1 MPEQLLFT
9 RFLNHWFAAPATA
22 LLTALNLHPENP
34 QAPITNAV
42 AMEVLVVGFLLVV
55 FIMVRSSL
63 SVESPGGLQ
72 HMFEGINGF
81 IEGQSRDV
89 IGHHSERFTPFLVT
103 LGLFILIANLFGVVP
118 GLESPTASP
127 VVPLG
132 CAICAFVYYQFQGFK
147 ASGAGYL
154 KHFLGPMWWLS
165 PLMLPL
171 EIISHL
177 ARLMSLTIRL
187 YANMFAG
194 DMVTLV
200 FFSLIPL
207 AVPVVFLGLHIGV
220 ALLQAYIFVLLT
232 TVYLAGAVATEH
244 YISYG
249 KRKLGFI
256 VVQREGVCT
265 VTSTTHWRQ
274 FHRRINNEQVAG

>member
-1 MPEQLLFT
+1 MPEQLFFT
-9 RFLNHWFAAPATA
+9 RLLNHWFAAPTTVMLHA
-22 LLTALNLHPENP
+22 LHIQPQYPE
-34 QAPITNAV
+34 APITNAV
-42 AMEVLVVGFLLVV
+42 AMEVLVVALLLVV
-55 FIMVRSSL
+55 FIMVRSRL

-89 IGHHSERFTPFLVT
+89 IGHHSERFTPFLVA

-118 GLESPTASP
+118 GLESPTGSP

-132 CAICAFVYYQFQGFK
+132 CAICAFVYYQVQGFK
-147 ASGAGYL
+147 TSGVGYL

-200 FFSLIPL
+200 FFSLIPI
-207 AVPVVFLGLHIGV
+207 AVPVIFLGLHIGV

-244 YISYG
+244 
-249 KRKLGFI
+249 
-256 VVQREGVCT
+256 
-265 VTSTTHWRQ
+265 
-274 FHRRINNEQVAG
+274 

>member
-1 MPEQLLFT
+1 MPEELLFT
-9 RFLNHWFAAPATA
+9 RLLNHALGGPVTA
-22 LLTALNLHPENP
+22 LLRALHVEPTYP
-34 QAPITNAV
+34 DAPLPTPV
-42 AMEVLVVGFLLVV
+42 SMELLVVGLLLV
-55 FIMVRSSL
+55 FFLILRSRL
-63 SVESPGGLQ
+63 SIESPGGLQ
-72 HMFEGINGF
+72 HMFEGLHGF
-81 IEGQSRDV
+81 VEGQSRDV
-89 IGHHSERFTPFLVT
+89 IGPHSERFTPFLLT
-103 LGLFILIANLFGVVP
+103 LGLFILIGNLFGVVP

-132 CAICAFVYYQFQGFK
+132 CAICAFVYYQFQGFR

-200 FFSLIPL
+200 FFSLIPI
-207 AVPVVFLGLHIGV
+207 AVPVIFLGLHIGV

-244 YISYG
+244 
-249 KRKLGFI
+249 
-256 VVQREGVCT
+256 
-265 VTSTTHWRQ
+265 
-274 FHRRINNEQVAG
+274 

>member
-1 MPEQLLFT
+1 MQEQLLFT
-9 RFLNHWFAAPATA
+9 RLLNHWFAGPTAA
-22 LLTALNLHPENP
+22 LLRALHIQP
-34 QAPITNAV
+34 QYPDAPITNAV
-42 AMEVLVVGFLLVV
+42 AMEILVVAFLVIV
-55 FIMVRSSL
+55 FIMVRSRL
-63 SVESPGGLQ
+63 SVESPSGLQ

-81 IEGQSRDV
+81 VEGQSRDV

-118 GLESPTASP
+118 GLESPTGSP

-132 CAICAFVYYQFQGFK
+132 CAICAFVYYQVQGFRT
-147 ASGAGYL
+147 GGVGYL

-200 FFSLIPL
+200 FFSLIPV
-207 AVPVVFLGLHIGV
+207 AVPVIFLGLHIGV

-244 YISYG
+244 
-249 KRKLGFI
+249 
-256 VVQREGVCT
+256 
-265 VTSTTHWRQ
+265 
-274 FHRRINNEQVAG
+274 

>member
-9 RFLNHWFAAPATA
+9 RLLNDWFAAPVTA
-22 LLTALNLHPENP
+22 LLTTLHIHPEYP

-42 AMEVLVVGFLLVV
+42 AMEVLVVGFLLVI

-63 SVESPGGLQ
+63 SVESPSGLQ

-81 IEGQSRDV
+81 VEGQSRDV

-118 GLESPTASP
+118 GLESPTAWP

-132 CAICAFVYYQFQGFK
+132 CAICAFVYYQVQGFR
-147 ASGAGYL
+147 ASGVGYL

-244 YISYG
+244 
-249 KRKLGFI
+249 
-256 VVQREGVCT
+256 
-265 VTSTTHWRQ
+265 
-274 FHRRINNEQVAG
+274 

>member
-1 MPEQLLFT
+1 MPEQLFFT
-9 RFLNHWFAAPATA
+9 RILNCAFHGPVTA
-22 LLTALNLHPENP
+22 LLQSLHVTVADPNT
-34 QAPITNAV
+34 PISNAV
-42 AMEVLVVGFLLVV
+42 AMEVLVLGFLLVA
-55 FIMVRSSL
+55 FILVRSSL

-103 LGLFILIANLFGVVP
+103 LGLFILTSNLFGVVP
-118 GLESPTASP
+118 GLESPTGSP
-127 VVPLG
+127 VVPRG
-132 CAICAFVYYQFQGFK
+132 CSICAFVYYQAQGFRQ
-147 ASGAGYL
+147 GGVGYL

-200 FFSLIPL
+200 FFSLIPI
-207 AVPVVFLGLHIGV
+207 AVPVIFLGLHIGV

-244 YISYG
+244 
-249 KRKLGFI
+249 
-256 VVQREGVCT
+256 
-265 VTSTTHWRQ
+265 
-274 FHRRINNEQVAG
+274 